1 MSNSLLQIIYLF
13 CIKIKATTM
22 KVKELYIKK
31 YHQFEDFKL
40 NLTYPEGHK
49 LAGQPLNKVCFIG
62 QSGTGKTSLLELIK
76 HFVENH
82 KLGEIYVKPDQTDKS
97 IPIIVYSHLKRG
109 CDEDLEDGFHIIFS
123 SGKKNQIDNNEIE
136 NVVSINSEFEF
147 SVLTNTSGID
157 FKDNE
162 NNESISYETQTYYN
176 AYRDNYLMG
185 LATYNYGI
193 QNSDNLKAYF
203 DFIYSI
209 EPLIF
214 YFPCDIPIPKK
225 DTNKSGN
232 LIQDVRSYHGG
243 TRVGRTSTVSKV
255 VNSRIK
261 KLQKKSKKIIDFSS
275 YNVNEIWGTI
285 RQSIVKYRELEIKK
299 SLEIAQ
305 IAQKQNVTA
314 NEIIKASD
322 NLKKWKK
329 EFPSPVEE
337 LANEY
342 LNKIINRFQLE
353 VKTELDFEITE
364 DIESIKIQSV
374 IDKKEIPFEALS
386 TGTKQVILTA
396 LPLYGLKPKD
406 SIILFDEPERSLY
419 PDIQTEIVDFYT
431 SMAENSQFFFAT
443 HSPLVAAS
451 FEPWE
456 IIELKF
462 NEETGNVQQEL
473 YYDET
478 KGRHVDNYT
487 IYPQYLTYDGIL
499 KKVFDMKKEPN
510 SLRMSE
516 LVKLATLESQLK
528 HNNLSPEAKK
538 EKFEEIIK
546 LADQLDWDLK

>member
-1 MSNSLLQIIYLF
+1 
-13 CIKIKATTM
+13 M

-82 KLGEIYVKPDQTDKS
+82 RMGEIYEEPNENNKS
-97 IPIIVYSHLKRG
+97 ANIILSYLKRS
-109 CDEDLEDGFHIIFS
+109 CDEDLQDGFRIIFS
-123 SGKKNQIDNNEIE
+123 SGKKNLIDENEIE
-136 NVVSINSEFEF
+136 NVVFVNPEFEI

-157 FKDNE
+157 FKDTE
-162 NNESISYETQTYYN
+162 NNESIPYETQTYYN

-185 LATYNYGI
+185 LTTYNYGI
-193 QNSDNLKAYF
+193 QSGDNLKAYF

-209 EPLIF
+209 EPLLF
-214 YFPCDIPIPKK
+214 YFPSDIPIPKK
-225 DTNKSGN
+225 NKNGSNIEWGVLQASPTASIYGIKN
-232 LIQDVRSYHGG
+232 YPPKKFITQRHKSLINDGKNRN
-243 TRVGRTSTVSKV
+243 K
-255 VNSRIK
+255 N
-261 KLQKKSKKIIDFSS
+261 IIDFSS
-275 YNVNEIWGTI
+275 YQVDEIWKTI
-285 RQSIVKYRELEIKK
+285 RQNITEYRELEIKK

-305 IAQKQNVTA
+305 IAQKPNVTA
-314 NEIIKASD
+314 SEIIKVS
-322 NLKKWKK
+322 NELKKWR
-329 EFPSPVEE
+329 ENFPSPVEE

-353 VKTELDFEITE
+353 VKTELDFERKE
-364 DIESIKIQSV
+364 DIESIKIQST

-462 NEETGNVQQEL
+462 NEETGNVEQEL

-499 KKVFDMKKEPN
+499 KRVFDMKKEPN
-510 SLRMSE
+510 SLRMNE